1 MLIQTE
7 RKVFWL
13 EPVRFSRT
21 GSRMW
26 INLAHS
32 QTANSPKFMTY
43 MACGR
48 PRAEAGPTGGYSP
61 LESTLSTDLKLH
73 TDTIHWELREHLTVA
88 LALAEYGADTDA
100 RDVGRGRSAATDW
113 RSARRPRSAHPAQP
127 LSAAAAEWAV
137 THDDASS

>member
-1 MLIQTE
+1 MPHADPD
-7 RKVFWL
+7 RKTTINEVFWL

-88 LALAEYGADTDA
+88 LALAEL
-100 RDVGRGRSAATDW
+100 
-113 RSARRPRSAHPAQP
+113 RR
-127 LSAAAAEWAV
+127 
-137 THDDASS
+137 